1 MTSRK
6 HKMKDAGKFY
16 IPMNKLNLEME
27 GLHDGSTRRGSVEV
41 KKLQSKDINASNR
54 YGKNN
59 LKS

>member
-1 MTSRK
+1 
-6 HKMKDAGKFY
+6 MKDAGKFY